1 MFGSPSPPCSGCHLK
16 YCSFCSLIQACL
28 FVLLKT
34 DRRVEHNPRDCR
46 LCCAWCRKGVQ
57 ILTCLSYEKNDCIQ
71 THRTHSNLY
80 KGTRGLKH
88 FAFFFFFFFL
98 TFLCGVCLYL
108 QHFPKQFLWKINL
121 GTSFS
126 ILSLYLLRCNSH
138 TIFEIFQISS
148 CCCLEAKSCQTLLW
162 PHGL

>member
-1 MFGSPSPPCSGCHLK
+1 MTQSYITNHISAMFGSPSPPCSGCHLK

-88 FAFFFFFFFL
+88 FAFFFFFFDISVWCL
-98 TFLCGVCLYL
+98 PLPTTFSKTIPLENQFGNKFFHPVPLFVEVQFSYNL
-108 QHFPKQFLWKINL
+108 WNLSDKQ
-121 GTSFS
+121 
-126 ILSLYLLRCNSH
+126 LLLFR
-138 TIFEIFQISS
+138 
-148 CCCLEAKSCQTLLW
+148 
-162 PHGL
+162 G

>member
-1 MFGSPSPPCSGCHLK
+1 MTQSYITNHISAMFGSPSPPCSGCHLK

-88 FAFFFFFFFL
+88 FAFFFFFFFW
-98 TFLCGVCLYL
+98 
-108 QHFPKQFLWKINL
+108 HFCVVFAFTYN
-121 GTSFS
+121 
-126 ILSLYLLRCNSH
+126 
-138 TIFEIFQISS
+138 IFQNNSS
-148 CCCLEAKSCQTLLW
+148 GKSIWEQVFPSCPSICWGAILIQSLKSFR
-162 PHGL
+162 